1 MLAMRRFALRLGGV
15 GVVAAALAALGG
27 TPRVVEPLW
36 PGPAPGETESVGV
49 ETNATKPSDRAVAGR
64 PVVRLGNISLP
75 TLSLYSPPAD
85 RATGTA
91 VLVCPGGGYNI
102 LAWDL
107 EGEEVCDWLN
117 SIGVTAALLKY
128 RVPKR
133 PGLEKHEPPLQDAQR
148 ALSLLRHRAAGWGI
162 ASDRIGVL
170 GFSAGGHLAA
180 TLSTRFSERSYPE
193 VDGADAASCRPDF
206 ALLIYPAYLTVKEK
220 SDAIAPELILSSNI
234 PPTFMVMAQDDPVR
248 VENVLYYSL
257 ALRRAGVPWELHV
270 YDHGGHGYGL
280 RRTAAPVTTWPE
292 RAADW
297 LRSRGLLTK
306 APEAG
311 AAPPAP
317 SPPRSW
323 RFDFEGDR
331 PGALPAGWSQ
341 HHLGEGQARWE
352 VVETGEGRVLAQ
364 VEATNP
370 NKHFNLA
377 VVDSIR
383 CTNVTLQARWK
394 AVRGAHDQGG
404 GLVWRYQDEKN
415 HYIVRANPLEDNVVA
430 YKMVQGTRTDLPVTG
445 QGRTYG
451 VKVGPLGKDWHTL
464 RLEARGSVF
473 TVWLDGR
480 PLFQAEDGT
489 LSGAGQVGLWTKADA
504 VTFFDDLEV
513 ETADTP

>member
-1 MLAMRRFALRLGGV
+1 MRPFALRLGSV
-15 GVVAAALAALGG
+15 CVVAAVLAAKGG

-36 PGPAPGETESVGV
+36 PGPVPGESESVGV
-49 ETNATKPSDRAVAGR
+49 ETDATKPSDRAVAGR

-75 TLSLYSPPAD
+75 TLSLYFPPAD
-85 RATGTA
+85 GATGTA

-128 RVPKR
+128 RVPR
-133 PGLEKHEPPLQDAQR
+133 RAGSEKHERPLQDAQR
-148 ALSLLRHRAAGWGI
+148 ALSLLRHRAAQWGI
-162 ASDRIGVL
+162 APDRIGVL

-180 TLSTRFSERSYPE
+180 ALSTRFSERSYPP
-193 VDGADAASCRPDF
+193 VDAADAASCRPDF
-206 ALLIYPAYLTVKEK
+206 ALLIYPAYLTLKEK
-220 SDAIAPELILSSNI
+220 SDAIAPELLLSSNI
-234 PPTFMVMAQDDPVR
+234 PPTLMVMAQDDPVR
-248 VENVLYYSL
+248 VQNVLYYSL

-280 RRTAAPVTTWPE
+280 RRTDALVTTWPE

-306 APEAG
+306 GAPAG
-311 AAPPAP
+311 ATPALLDQ
-317 SPPRSW
+317 RRRW
-323 RFDFEGDR
+323 RFDFEAER
-331 PGALPAGWSQ
+331 PGAPPAGWSQ
-341 HHLGEGQARWE
+341 QHFGAGKARWE
-352 VVETGEGRVLAQ
+352 VLETGEGRVLAQ
-364 VEATNP
+364 VEAANP

-394 AVRGAHDQGG
+394 AVGGAHDQGG
-404 GLVWRYQDEKN
+404 GFVWRYQDEKN
-415 HYIVRANPLEDNVVA
+415 HYIVRANPLEENVVA

-451 VKVGPLGKDWHTL
+451 VKVGPLGRDWHTL
-464 RLEARGSVF
+464 RLEARGRVF
-473 TVWLDGR
+473 TVFLDGR
-480 PLFQAEDGT
+480 QLFQAEDDS
-489 LSGAGQVGLWTKADA
+489 LSSAGQVGLWTKADA
-504 VTFFDDLEV
+504 VTFFDNFEV
-513 ETADTP
+513 ETADNP